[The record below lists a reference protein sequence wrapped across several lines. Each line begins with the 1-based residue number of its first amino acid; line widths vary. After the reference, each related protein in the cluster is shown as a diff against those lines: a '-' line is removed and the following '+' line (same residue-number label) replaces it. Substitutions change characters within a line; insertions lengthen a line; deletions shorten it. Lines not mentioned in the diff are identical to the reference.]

1 MAVTEIFVER
11 EADGEA
17 GEEGGRALYR
27 VFIHG
32 LELAC
37 RVGVHAHEHDGPQR
51 VRIDVDL
58 WVRDGQ
64 VAIDDDITK
73 VVSYEEVVS
82 GIESL
87 LGRAH
92 VNLVETL
99 AENIAQLCF
108 EDRRVEQVRVRIEK
122 LEVYTNARAVGIEIE
137 RRRDS

>member
-1 MAVTEIFVER
+1 MAVPVTEIVVER
-11 EADGEA
+11 PADGA
-17 GEEGGRALYR
+17 VPGAQALYR

-58 WVRDGQ
+58 WVCCGQ
-64 VAIDDDITK
+64 IAIDDDITK

-87 LGRAH
+87 IGRGH

-108 EDRRVEQVRVRIEK
+108 TDVRVEKVRVRIEK
-122 LEVYTNARAVGIEIE
+122 LEVYAHARAVGVEIE